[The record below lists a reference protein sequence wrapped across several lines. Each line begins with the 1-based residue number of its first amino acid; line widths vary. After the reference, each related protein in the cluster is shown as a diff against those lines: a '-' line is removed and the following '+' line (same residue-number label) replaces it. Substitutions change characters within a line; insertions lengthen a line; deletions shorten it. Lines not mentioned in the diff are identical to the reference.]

1 VKVFQARKKS
11 GESSPPLLNL
21 LNYCVGS
28 ARDVGVNACVYLTT
42 GWAFGEPVTFARH
55 YCHLS
60 ALLLQGLLHGRTE
73 RVAQP

>member
-28 ARDVGVNACVYLTT
+28 GRDVGVDACVYLTI
-42 GWAFGEPVTFARH
+42 GRAFCEPVTFARH
-55 YCHLS
+55 CCPLP